1 MVLGL
6 WEVEHWLAEVDK
18 HCIRS
23 IPDVSD
29 YHTSTFFWAATSDP
43 SNDITHNTHK

>member
-18 HCIRS
+18 
-23 IPDVSD
+23 PDASD
-29 YHTSTFFWAATSDP
+29 YDTSTFFWAATSNT
-43 SNDITHNTHK
+43 SNDISHNTHK